1 MDRLIS
7 TFILSQT
14 DSQEQA
20 DAAINDIVNDVGT
33 SPMKLLLLVQGLG
46 EYLTSEEAFVRSK
59 ATALLSTTLA
69 TLDQSKVNA
78 NAVGVLVDFY
88 CDRLTDQAC
97 VPELLKGLL
106 ALSKYD
112 KFTGDDCI
120 KACKAVLALV
130 NVQTYQQTARHTVF
144 LFFDQAIRQYL
155 KSMQTLGSEFVFG
168 FIQCLDG
175 EKDPRNLMLAFTL
188 IKEIIQNFD
197 IAQHVEDLFEVTFCY
212 FPITFRPPPDD
223 PYGITADHL
232 KVGLRECL
240 AATPYFAKF
249 ALPLLLEKLSSSS
262 GSAKKDSMETIAACA
277 PVYGSSALEPYSE
290 ELWNGLRNEIFHAT
304 NDDLEQIALN
314 TLQVIATELSVGV
327 SMGSNSDPIEKF
339 LRPILSD
346 CMAQLEKPEL
356 KLAKPSGRILKSC
369 AMASDPACTAVT
381 SATIPTLLSQ
391 YTSSDQSTRK
401 KALLDV
407 LLDFLDASR
416 TLYGTAG
423 PKETERDND
432 FITPLLTF
440 KDRFFE
446 IFTNA
451 VLSSNEYN
459 ALRLAGIKGLHA
471 MILLREFLSET
482 EISYAVQYFVRIV
495 LEDPDIEMQN
505 EALKSLT
512 SLANIM
518 PSTVGAMALPELFEQ
533 LPDTPSEMEIDTVI
547 PRRTPQYILNAVTKI
562 ALEPSL
568 FAAVVPQVLEKLGKL
583 ARSGSNGNGDGDDGV
598 VDPAYPIALLTSL
611 LDLLRAKAELKHED
625 LPKYLDYL
633 VPHLLGMCIF
643 PTVTERDGPNV
654 MKSHGILEVVGGITR
669 VIMIHVDT
677 AVQKTFVQAIFNI
690 FVMGNL
696 SVMANYDQNREKVP
710 FTPLSATARE
720 SQQNT
725 ATLLATVITGC
736 RQETALPVDDLE
748 ALTEALVNVAV
759 TTPNAYQRQALSE
772 IVATIVNKYNKG
784 NCLNNFLTTKLIPR
798 LQQTIQD
805 ESAVYEAREAAL
817 TTYSWLAKALVLS
830 VNSIGYEMAGEMM
843 KLFNV
848 PRMGRVAADGFRIV
862 IGEQADI
869 LTKETFA
876 VRRLLYKQ
884 RFFNYCTP
892 VLVQGFVGS
901 SSSSSPGPSS
911 SSNEV
916 RHHFLVALSHVL
928 RNIPKPILLTELPPL
943 LPLLVHS
950 LSFPD
955 PELKA
960 STIGT
965 FQSVTK
971 EAKELIAEHLG
982 TLVPLLLQLTLP
994 TGAAATST
1002 PPASGT
1008 ATPTTVGST
1017 PTLMT
1022 GITATTTTSGAGATL
1037 NTMKVRVAALQC
1049 LGELAKDLPFT
1060 ALVPYKQQVLK
1071 DLERVLDDKKRFVRR
1086 EAVECR
1092 SLWFALSGN
1101 VSA

>member
-14 DSQEQA
+14 NSQEQA
-20 DAAINDIVNDVGT
+20 DAAINDIVKDVST
-33 SPMKLLLLVQGLG
+33 SPMKLLQLVQGLG
-46 EYLTSEEAFVRSK
+46 EYLTSDEAFVRSK

-78 NAVGVLVDFY
+78 NAVSVLVDFY

-97 VPELLKGLL
+97 VPELLKGIL

-120 KACKAVLALV
+120 KACKAILALV

-144 LFFDQAIRQYL
+144 LFFDQAIRHYL

-304 NDDLEQIALN
+304 SDDLEQIALN

-339 LRPILSD
+339 LRPILAD

-356 KLAKPSGRILKSC
+356 KLAKPSGRILKAC
-369 AMASDPACTAVT
+369 AMASDPACTAIT

-391 YTSSDQSTRK
+391 YTSSEQSTRK

-407 LLDFLDASR
+407 LLEFLDASR

-432 FITPLLTF
+432 FVTPLLTF

-495 LEDPDIEMQN
+495 LEDPDTEMQN

-512 SLANIM
+512 SLSNIM
-518 PSTVGAMALPELFEQ
+518 PSTIGAMALPELFEQ
-533 LPDTPSEMEIDTVI
+533 LPDTQSEMEIDTVI
-547 PRRTPQYILNAVTKI
+547 PRRTPQYILNAVTKV

-568 FAAVVPQVLEKLGKL
+568 FSAVVPQVLDKLGKI
-583 ARSGSNGNGDGDDGV
+583 ARDEGT
-598 VDPAYPIALLTSL
+598 VDPAYPIALLTTL

-643 PTVTERDGPNV
+643 PTVTEQDGPNV
-654 MKSHGILEVVGGITR
+654 MKNQGILEVVGGITR
-669 VIMIHVDT
+669 VIMIHVD
-677 AVQKTFVQAIFNI
+677 ASVQKTFVKAIFNI
-690 FVMGNL
+690 FAMGHL
-696 SVMANYDQNREKVP
+696 AVLANYDQSKEKVP
-710 FTPLSATARE
+710 FNPLSATSRA

-725 ATLLATVITGC
+725 SILLATVVTGC
-736 RQETALPVDDLE
+736 RQETALPVDNLE
-748 ALTEALVNVAV
+748 NFTEALVNVAV
-759 TTPNAYQRQALSE
+759 TTSNSYQRQALSE
-772 IVATIVNKYNKG
+772 MVATILNKYNKG
-784 NCLNNFLTTKLIPR
+784 NCLNDFITGKLIPR
-798 LQQTIQD
+798 LHGIIQD
-805 ESAVYEAREAAL
+805 NSATYEEREAAL
-817 TTYSWLAKALVLS
+817 IIYSWMAKALVLS
-830 VNSIGYEMAGEMM
+830 VNTIGYDMMGELM
-843 KLFNV
+843 KLFAV
-848 PRMGRVAADGFRIV
+848 PRLGRVAADGFRIV
-862 IGEQADI
+862 IGEQKDI

-892 VLVQGFVGS
+892 VLVKGFES
-901 SSSSSPGPSS
+901 SAQ
-911 SSNEV
+911 NDI
-916 RHHFLVALSHVL
+916 RHNFLVALSHVL
-928 RNIPKPILLTELPPL
+928 RNIPKQILLTELPPL

-950 LSFPD
+950 LSFPN

-971 EAKELIAEHLG
+971 DAKELIAEHLS
-982 TLVPLLLQLTLP
+982 TLVPLLLQLTHP
-994 TGAAATST
+994 NGGAASPT
-1002 PPASGT
+1002 PGSGT
-1008 ATPTTVGST
+1008 ATPTSMTSASSSTAETVA
-1017 PTLMT
+1017 PT
-1022 GITATTTTSGAGATL
+1022 

-1049 LGELAKDLPFT
+1049 LAEIAKNLPFT
-1060 ALVPYKQQVLK
+1060 ALKPYKQPVLK
-1071 DLERVLDDKKRFVRR
+1071 DLERVLDDKKRYVRR

-1092 SLWFALSGN
+1092 SLWFTLSGN
-1101 VSA
+1101 INA

>member
-1 MDRLIS
+1 M
-7 TFILSQT
+7 
-14 DSQEQA
+14 QA
-20 DAAINDIVNDVGT
+20 
-33 SPMKLLLLVQGLG
+33 
-46 EYLTSEEAFVRSK
+46 
-59 ATALLSTTLA
+59 
-69 TLDQSKVNA
+69 
-78 NAVGVLVDFY
+78 
-88 CDRLTDQAC
+88 
-97 VPELLKGLL
+97 
-106 ALSKYD
+106 
-112 KFTGDDCI
+112 
-120 KACKAVLALV
+120 
-130 NVQTYQQTARHTVF
+130 
-144 LFFDQAIRQYL
+144 
-155 KSMQTLGSEFVFG
+155 LGSEFVFG

-232 KVGLRECL
+232 KIGLRECL

-277 PVYGSSALEPYSE
+277 PIYGSSALEPYSE

-304 NDDLEQIALN
+304 SDDLEQIALN

-339 LRPILSD
+339 LRPILGD

-356 KLAKPSGRILKSC
+356 KLAKPSGRILKAC

-495 LEDPDIEMQN
+495 LEDPDTEMQS

-533 LPDTPSEMEIDTVI
+533 LPNTPGEMEIDTVI
-547 PRRTPQYILNAVTKI
+547 PRRSPQYILNAVTKI

-583 ARSGSNGNGDGDDGV
+583 ARSESAQEQQV
-598 VDPAYPIALLTSL
+598 VEPAYPIALLTSL
-611 LDLLRAKAELKHED
+611 LDLLRAKAELKHDD

-643 PTVTERDGPNV
+643 PTVTEHDGPNV
-654 MKSHGILEVVGGITR
+654 MKYRGILEVVGGITR
-669 VIMIHVDT
+669 VIMIHVDG

-696 SVMANYDQNREKVP
+696 SVLANYDQNREKVP
-710 FTPLSATARE
+710 FTPLSANARE

-725 ATLLATVITGC
+725 AALLATVITGC
-736 RQETALPVDDLE
+736 RQETTLPVDNLE
-748 ALTEALVNVAV
+748 SLTEALVNVAV
-759 TTPNAYQRQALSE
+759 TTPNMYQRQALSE

-784 NCLNNFLTTKLIPR
+784 NCMNNFLTTKLIPR
-798 LQQTIQD
+798 LHQTIQD
-805 ESAVYEAREAAL
+805 ETAPYDAREAAL
-817 TTYSWLAKALVLS
+817 TMYSWLAKALVLT
-830 VNSIGYEMAGEMM
+830 VNSLGYDMAGEMM
-843 KLFNV
+843 KLFAV
-848 PRMGRVAADGFRIV
+848 PRLGRVAADGFRIV

-901 SSSSSPGPSS
+901 SSPSS
-911 SSNEV
+911 SSLGHNEV

-971 EAKELIAEHLG
+971 EAKELIAEHLS
-982 TLVPLLLQLTLP
+982 TLVPLLLQLTHP
-994 TGAAATST
+994 TGGATST
-1002 PPASGT
+1002 PTSEA
-1008 ATPTTVGST
+1008 ATPTSAVST
-1017 PTLMT
+1017 PVSS
-1022 GITATTTTSGAGATL
+1022 SGAGATATT

-1060 ALVPYKQQVLK
+1060 ALRPYKQQVLK
-1071 DLERVLDDKKRFVRR
+1071 DLERVLDDKKRYVRR

-1092 SLWFALSGN
+1092 SLWFTLSGN
-1101 VSA
+1101 IGA